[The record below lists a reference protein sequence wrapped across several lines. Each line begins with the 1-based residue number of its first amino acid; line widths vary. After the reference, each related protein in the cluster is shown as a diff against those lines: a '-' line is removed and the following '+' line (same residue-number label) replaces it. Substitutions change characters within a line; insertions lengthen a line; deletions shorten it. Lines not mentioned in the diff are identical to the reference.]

1 MTSMDQPLVPAGTI
15 HHVELWVPD
24 LDRATASWGWLLT
37 ELGYQPFQE
46 WPGGRS
52 WRAGQTYI
60 VVEQSPAR
68 TASRH
73 DRCRP
78 GLNHLAFHMSSRE
91 HVDKLTG
98 EALARG
104 WRLMF
109 ADVHPYAG
117 GNQHYAAYLENS
129 DGFEVELVAPALVAQ
144 LAVDPP
150 AVSAGGWL
158 TPPVPAQAPP
168 AQVPSGQVP
177 PGQVPSGQAPVQ
189 VPAVPAQAAA
199 APAQVPSAPAQAAVV
214 QAPLTQ
220 PAFGQPP
227 PNEPA
232 SAEPGQ
238 YGGLGAPGA
247 ESSTG
252 WPAAG
257 ADPEA
262 SRG

>member
-1 MTSMDQPLVPAGTI
+1 MTSMDQPLVPMGTI

-24 LDRATASWGWLLT
+24 LDRATATWGWLLT
-37 ELGYQPFQE
+37 ELGYQPFQD

-117 GNQHYAAYLENS
+117 GSQHYAAYLENS

-144 LAVDPP
+144 TAVDSP
-150 AVSAGGWL
+150 AGSAAAGWL
-158 TPPVPAQAPP
+158 QSSAPGQAPGAQAPVAQPAFAQPAFAQSAPAELTVPAQPGP
-168 AQVPSGQVP
+168 AE
-177 PGQVPSGQAPVQ
+177 
-189 VPAVPAQAAA
+189 
-199 APAQVPSAPAQAAVV
+199 SAP
-214 QAPLTQ
+214 T
-220 PAFGQPP
+220 
-227 PNEPA
+227 
-232 SAEPGQ
+232 SEPGGI
-238 YGGLGAPGA
+238 GGPGS

-252 WPAAG
+252 WPASRS
-257 ADPEA
+257 DPDL
-262 SRG
+262 GG